1 MQSLDKKLRNE
12 QKKLN
17 KDLGR
22 SNGGKPN
29 NNRSSGSEI
38 NRLNEKPKSKLSQK
52 SGKMVEL
59 ENELASMRS
68 HVQQLEERVNN
79 AEAQNK
85 QIQKSAR
92 ENTTASNQGDM
103 QKDALYKT
111 ASSLHHTKNN
121 SLDQ

>member
-1 MQSLDKKLRNE
+1 
-12 QKKLN
+12 
-17 KDLGR
+17 
-22 SNGGKPN
+22 
-29 NNRSSGSEI
+29 
-38 NRLNEKPKSKLSQK
+38 
-52 SGKMVEL
+52 MVEL

-92 ENTTASNQGDM
+92 ENTTASNQGD
-103 QKDALYKT
+103 ALYKT
-111 ASSLHHTKNN
+111 ASSYHHTKNN